1 MENDRPSHGLAAG
14 DGEVIQTEIWMED
27 EGADPLT
34 TDGLLPTQSCLLDFI
49 VLIGLVDGSA
59 KSRILSQ
66 YRSRVPTRI
75 VQKFRV
81 PEATGG
87 ELADDAGTFH
97 CTVPATVNGRDLKGC
112 GLI

>member
-1 MENDRPSHGLAAG
+1 M
-14 DGEVIQTEIWMED
+14 
-27 EGADPLT
+27 ADPLA

-49 VLIGLVDGSA
+49 VLTGLVDGSA

-75 VQKFRV
+75 AEKFSITAAIV
-81 PEATGG
+81 G
-87 ELADDAGTFH
+87 EPADDAGTFH

>member
-1 MENDRPSHGLAAG
+1 MESDRPSHGFIAG

-49 VLIGLVDGSA
+49 VLIGRVDGSA

-66 YRSRVPTRI
+66 YRSRGPTRI
-75 VQKFRV
+75 AEKFSIA
-81 PEATGG
+81 ATIVG
-87 ELADDAGTFH
+87 ELADDA
-97 CTVPATVNGRDLKGC
+97 VPFDCSKLTNELR
-112 GLI
+112 